1 MPDKHEVG
9 GSSPL
14 GPTSE
19 TQSVSQVI
27 GNNEE
32 GRSEVLG
39 REGTDSQFVVIDTF
53 LEKRRAKGTNRVTKV
68 SDVSEIITVTR
79 RKVSLLTFLSERGTF
94 LEKRT
99 AKGTNRVT
107 DASAYTEDITVTRLK
122 VSLLTFLFKESK

>member
-68 SDVSEIITVTR
+68 SDVSEIITETR
-79 RKVSLLTFLSERGTF
+79 RKFLCLPFFS
-94 LEKRT
+94 K
-99 AKGTNRVT
+99 
-107 DASAYTEDITVTRLK
+107 K
-122 VSLLTFLFKESK
+122 VSKCSLKTE

>member
-32 GRSEVLG
+32 GRSEVLE

-53 LEKRRAKGTNRVTKV
+53 LEKRTARTNQPSHKGFLHNG
-68 SDVSEIITVTR
+68 DLTVTR
-79 RKVSLLTFLSERGTF
+79 RKVSLLTFL
-94 LEKRT
+94 
-99 AKGTNRVT
+99 
-107 DASAYTEDITVTRLK
+107 
-122 VSLLTFLFKESK
+122 FKESK

>member
-107 DASAYTEDITVTRLK
+107 DASADTEDITVTRRK